1 MSRSRR
7 RARPPRLHVVG
18 GLRVR
23 AYEVLRRAVED
34 GIDYGWMRAHKH
46 TDTPSQHAIKNEIL
60 QGILNEV
67 CEWFA
72 FDEELG
78 ADDGRRSR

>member
-1 MSRSRR
+1 MKPAKRR
-7 RARPPRLHVVG
+7 PVTG

-23 AYEVLRRAVED
+23 AYEVLRRAVEE

-46 TDTPSQHAIKNEIL
+46 TDKPDEAAVKDEIL

-67 CEWFA
+67 CEY
-72 FDEELG
+72 FDFED
-78 ADDGRRSR
+78 ASSID